1 MSAPFTS
8 VLVIANPASGTY
20 LPATAEA
27 VRRRFADA
35 DLPVTLAVTEH
46 AGQARKLATE
56 ALAPGG
62 PDLVVALG
70 GDGTAHDVAAGLA
83 DGAAHDGAAGLA
95 DGAAHD
101 GAAGLADG
109 AGSVPRP
116 SSGPESAPPPALLI
130 LPAGTGNSFY
140 REIWADRP
148 WQEAL
153 ELALTAE
160 HFRAIDLARVAENGA
175 LALLGASTGVVAQSL
190 ITARGITDAGRERY
204 EKAVAASLRTFTPY
218 PGRVLVD
225 GEVVQEGP
233 TVFANIGGGRH
244 RGGRF
249 KLLPESVMDDGLLDV
264 CVVGAA
270 LPLRELPALSR
281 DGGHVGREGVVY
293 ARGRSITVERT
304 DGRPLV
310 FEYDGDVLET
320 PGERFTL
327 DVLPGALRV
336 VAPSPE
342 A

>member
-35 DLPVTLAVTEH
+35 DLTVTLAVTEH

-83 DGAAHDGAAGLA
+83 DGA
-95 DGAAHD
+95 
-101 GAAGLADG
+101 
-109 AGSVPRP
+109 GSATRP
-116 SSGPESAPPPALLI
+116 GSGPASAPSPALLI

-153 ELALTAE
+153 ELALTAA

>member
-1 MSAPFTS
+1 MSAPFAS
-8 VLVIANPASGTY
+8 VLVIANPVSGTY
-20 LPATAEA
+20 LPETAET

-35 DLPVTLAVTEH
+35 DRTVTLAVTELPGH
-46 AGQARKLATE
+46 ARKLAAE

-62 PDLVVALG
+62 PDMVVALG

-83 DGAAHDGAAGLA
+83 EGVGF
-95 DGAAHD
+95 
-101 GAAGLADG
+101 
-109 AGSVPRP
+109 
-116 SSGPESAPPPALLI
+116 ESLPDTARPPALLI
-130 LPAGTGNSFY
+130 LPTGTGNSFY

-148 WQEAL
+148 WHEAL
-153 ELALTAE
+153 ELAVTAP
-160 HFRAIDLARVAENGA
+160 HFRTIDLARVAENGA

-190 ITARGITDAGRERY
+190 ITARDITDAGRERY
-204 EKAVAASLRTFTPY
+204 EKAVAESLRRFTPY

-233 TVFANIGGGRH
+233 TVFANVGGGRH

-249 KLLPESVMDDGLLDV
+249 KLLPDSVMDDGLLDV
-264 CVVGAA
+264 CVVGTA

-293 ARGRSITVERT
+293 ARGRSIVVERT

-320 PGERFTL
+320 PRERFTL
-327 DVLPGALRV
+327 DVVPGALRV
-336 VAPSPE
+336 VAPLPRG
-342 A
+342 